1 MNTIWTIRLFIMFM
15 TLFNEIVDADFL
27 YIIEIYQTIQ
37 WIATIMNNIV
47 DMKWIV
53 ADVVNQGKRISV
65 FKF

>member
-1 MNTIWTIRLFIMFM
+1 MNIIWMIRLFIMFM